1 MLHVYLLYITF
12 GQIDR
17 NTVVVLIKY
26 AYLNVFIIIIIFI
39 QFIVMCTRLSI
50 VKEIR
55 NYYTIAFLTHSHK
68 LHPPNR
74 LCQ

>member
-1 MLHVYLLYITF
+1 M
-12 GQIDR
+12 
-17 NTVVVLIKY
+17 
-26 AYLNVFIIIIIFI
+26 FIIII

>member
-1 MLHVYLLYITF
+1 MLHVYLLYTTVS
-12 GQIDR
+12 QIDR

-26 AYLNVFIIIIIFI
+26 AYLNVFIIIIIV

-68 LHPPNR
+68 LLPPHR